1 MSNNIDQENPS
12 GNDHNIDA
20 ANDVGENTYFRWT
33 SCKVWSF
40 FIYRELNQHLRTC
53 LKKTRDVLVADSQ
66 PAISKTLNDPQ
77 STTESQKRQNIRE
90 IVSEEYTNTKWKER
104 NLREVSKKI
113 QDAYERIVF
122 WKKNL
127 FMLQTGATA
136 KKYITETT
144 KLMNGW
150 TNNSPFK
157 DITFTA
163 IHVMPSLLLQKLS
176 KTSKA
181 KDHLKAL
188 EKRIDLWINGNT
200 DKLLYE
206 GETIQLWWIV

>member
-1 MSNNIDQENPS
+1 
-12 GNDHNIDA
+12 
-20 ANDVGENTYFRWT
+20 
-33 SCKVWSF
+33 
-40 FIYRELNQHLRTC
+40 
-53 LKKTRDVLVADSQ
+53 
-66 PAISKTLNDPQ
+66 
-77 STTESQKRQNIRE
+77 
-90 IVSEEYTNTKWKER
+90 
-104 NLREVSKKI
+104 
-113 QDAYERIVF
+113 
-122 WKKNL
+122 
-127 FMLQTGATA
+127 MLQTGATA

-206 GETIQLWWIV
+206 GETIQLW